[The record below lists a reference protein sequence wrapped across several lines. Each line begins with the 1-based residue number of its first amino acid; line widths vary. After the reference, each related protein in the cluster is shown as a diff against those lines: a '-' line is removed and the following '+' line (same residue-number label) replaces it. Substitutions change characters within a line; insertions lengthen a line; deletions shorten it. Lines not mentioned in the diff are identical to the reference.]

1 MVLSQSLVAV
11 EREGGERAERG
22 REAGEK
28 GEKEG
33 HPPLFFLL
41 SHSLCWGRGWDRG
54 GGRG

>member
-41 SHSLCWGRGWDRG
+41 SHSQIGRAHV
-54 GGRG
+54 